1 MFNYIVKIRNTRT
14 NEYRIVVTPKFST
27 DYEARN
33 FIKNRTCFDKY
44 EDMIVEICAFVDL
57 R

>member
-1 MFNYIVKIRNTRT
+1 MFNYIVKIRNMRT
-14 NEYRIVVTPKFST
+14 DEYRIVVTPKFST

-44 EDMIVEICAFVDL
+44 EDMIVEICAVVDL